1 LVRVSS
7 GFSEYDGEILGLTL
21 TFYLTIMVHCPDSST
36 YRGAKKH
43 PGEQALA
50 LRTETMAT
58 TLVTVE
64 TREVVRCDYC
74 SLVQYRTS
82 NSLCRKCRRP
92 LDIEEPAPL
101 TPQLVMAQPVPASAE
116 AGLQVAGQVREIR
129 RARHL
134 SQRQLASRMQ
144 VPRTYISKIE
154 NGKAIPTLG
163 SLERLANALEV
174 DVSQLVR
181 DSRSRRD
188 EEVAAILADPLLA
201 EIAAL
206 LPHLDSLHR
215 TLIYGSVRDMATGRR
230 RTA

>member
-1 LVRVSS
+1 MSLS
-7 GFSEYDGEILGLTL
+7 L
-21 TFYLTIMVHCPDSST
+21 YLTIMVHLPQSNT
-36 YRGAKKH
+36 IHGATRTA
-43 PGEQALA
+43 ESNALA
-50 LRTETMAT
+50 LRNQTMAT
-58 TLVTVE
+58 TLVSVDS
-64 TREVVRCDYC
+64 REVLRCDHC
-74 SLVQYRTS
+74 KLVQYRTS
-82 NSLCRKCRRP
+82 NSLCRKCHKP

-101 TPQLVMAQPVPASAE
+101 TPQLVTSMPVPASAE

-163 SLERLANALEV
+163 SLERLAMALEV
-174 DVSQLVR
+174 EVSHLVR
-181 DSRSRRD
+181 DSRSRRE
-188 EEVAAILADPLLA
+188 EEVASILADPFLA

-215 TLIYGSVRDMATGRR
+215 TLIYGSLRDMVTDRR